1 MMINPIPILFKLM
14 FLLYK
19 CFFFDGI
26 DVSEGID
33 VKKTNALKECDI
45 CHHWYF
51 LNKGFT
57 FQPNVC
63 NRCHDL
69 LTMPMNLCNIAILNI
84 KRF

>member
-1 MMINPIPILFKLM
+1 ML
-14 FLLYK
+14 
-19 CFFFDGI
+19 FFDGI

-69 LTMPMNLCNIAILNI
+69 LTMPMNLCNIAILNV